1 MTERFV
7 LDSFAILSLL
17 EGEAGADGVAGL
29 LTSPGKEIYM
39 SSMNVGE
46 VYYVMMRRRGK
57 DAANLVEAAIYDH
70 PRLQVV
76 EADRARIRDAAEIKS
91 LGKLSLADSFA
102 AALALKLDATLVT
115 GDPEFARLEAEGLSL
130 FWLPR

>member
-1 MTERFV
+1 V

-29 LTSPGKEIYM
+29 LASPGNEIYM